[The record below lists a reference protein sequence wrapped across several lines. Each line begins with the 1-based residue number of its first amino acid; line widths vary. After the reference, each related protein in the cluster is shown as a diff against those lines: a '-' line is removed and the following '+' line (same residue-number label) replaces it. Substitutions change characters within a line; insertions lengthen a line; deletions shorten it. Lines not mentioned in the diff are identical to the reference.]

1 MDRIPA
7 VWLVTQDQ
15 FRVCFVLSLFKYMPL
30 GGQNRVCE
38 VISYYFHQSLKNSS
52 SIQYLVL
59 NMKGLGVRM
68 DDCVK
73 LKTCL
78 KTDLLSE

>member
-1 MDRIPA
+1 MDWIPA
-7 VWLVTQDQ
+7 AWPLTQDQ
-15 FRVCFVLSLFKYMPL
+15 YRVCFVLSLFKYMSL

-38 VISYYFHQSLKNSS
+38 VISYYSHQSLKNGS

-59 NMKGLGVRM
+59 NLKGLGVRM
-68 DDCVK
+68 DDCVR

-78 KTDLLSE
+78 RTTLLSE